1 MSYISCSNEF
11 RGTFKFPCLQE
22 LCSLLSFSLVV
33 GDEWQPESCLHS
45 TYSTSYIMTETNTF
59 LFSKY
64 NWSLILG
71 RNLKTELQNIICTGT
86 LTFSAWPKHTD
97 KLTCAQVKRHF
108 VYQGNV
114 LGNFVLHLMEKILI
128 DREDVRSMFIS

>member
-22 LCSLLSFSLVV
+22 LSSLLSFSLAI
-33 GDEWQPESCLHS
+33 GDKQHRESCLHS
-45 TYSTSYIMTETNTF
+45 IYSPSYIMTETNTF

-86 LTFSAWPKHTD
+86 LTFSAWPKHMD
-97 KLTCAQVKRHF
+97 KLTSAQLKWHF
-108 VYQGNV
+108 VYQGDV
-114 LGNFVLHLMEKILI
+114 LGNFVLHLMDKILI
-128 DREDVRSMFIS
+128 NREDVMSMFIS

>member
-22 LCSLLSFSLVV
+22 LSSLLSFSLAI
-33 GDEWQPESCLHS
+33 GDKQHRESCLHS
-45 TYSTSYIMTETNTF
+45 IYSPSYIMTETNTF

-71 RNLKTELQNIICTGT
+71 RNLKTELRNIICTGI
-86 LTFSAWPKHTD
+86 LI
-97 KLTCAQVKRHF
+97 
-108 VYQGNV
+108 
-114 LGNFVLHLMEKILI
+114 FVLDLSIQTNLRVHNWNDILFTKAMYWEILFFTWWTKFWSIEK
-128 DREDVRSMFIS
+128 M